1 MKLRLFI
8 IFLLLFTTMHAVF
21 TQNQIVYIEGHIT
34 AIETGI
40 PVPDHQV
47 EIGLI
52 NGSITVMVNTDEN
65 GYYYTDYLISPA
77 DSSSL
82 LYVFTSD
89 CEDIH
94 HVQSFPVINQ
104 NLFQVDFEICTQS
117 SNCKASFEYTNQPS
131 SSPVIS
137 FENLSLPAN
146 NTAFWMWD
154 FGDGQTSNEFEPS
167 HEYAQPGIYYVCLT
181 MVDSASGCTSIS
193 CADVWAGINQEECE
207 AYFIWEIQDLTA
219 SFTNISTGSPSLFF
233 WDFGDGNTSQLPNP
247 EHTWQYPGVY
257 MVCLSIYDSATNCQ
271 SSRCELISIGLP
283 QECIANYTYELVE
296 GNTIAF
302 TNLSEGWIDQVI
314 WDFGDGTPF
323 SYETNPVHTWEQA
336 GIYHVCLAVISNM
349 FQCQD
354 VLCLDITV
362 GDTVTACQ
370 SAFAFQVDSIP
381 GIKNHYWFTD
391 ESEGVNIT
399 NWYWD
404 FGDGAISFIQNPEYT
419 FAESG
424 TYNVCL
430 TVSGTGSGGYCSDT
444 FCQTITTPEYSNLG
458 GQIFAGNFP
467 INNPDS
473 INDVAHVRLFKK
485 SGNKLSEVAA
495 GDFSEYGY
503 YFFLDVMQGDYVVHA
518 ELLDGSPSY
527 MSYIPAY
534 TGSTHSWQSA
544 QAVALA
550 GADIFDANVYM
561 QGISVLP
568 QSGTGVIS
576 GNLVSIDGSLSYP
589 GEKIIFL
596 FHQGVVIAC
605 DYTDASG
612 YFSFSNLPNETYS
625 IKAEIAGLYSNTIQ
639 VSLTNF
645 QNQTFGLDLEVSAS
659 GIFGTEETALRNL
672 NEISVY
678 PNPVS
683 DFLTLELRDQNN
695 TSIFFEVI
703 SPTGTPLNIRE
714 NLIPAG
720 SKRIIINLTDFVP
733 GFYMIQFKS
742 DQGVIL
748 DTKKFIKIP

>member
-1 MKLRLFI
+1 MKIRLLTLSI
-8 IFLLLFTTMHAVF
+8 ILIACMQTVF
-21 TQNQIVYIEGHIT
+21 AQNQVVYIEGHIS
-34 AIETGI
+34 AIETGN
-40 PVPDHQV
+40 PAPDHQV

-52 NGSITVMVNTDEN
+52 NGLITVMVNTDEN

-94 HVQSFPVINQ
+94 HVQVFPVVNQ
-104 NLFQVDFEICTQS
+104 NLYQADFEICTQF

-131 SSPVIS
+131 SSPVVS

-154 FGDGQTSNEFEPS
+154 FGDGQTSNEFEPI

-181 MVDSASGCTSIS
+181 MVDSAFGCTSIS

-283 QECIANYTYELVE
+283 QECIANYTYEQVQ

-314 WDFGDGTPF
+314 WDFGDGTT
-323 SYETNPVHTWEQA
+323 SNDYNAIHTWQQA

-354 VLCLDITV
+354 VFCVDITV
-362 GDTVTACQ
+362 GDTVSACEA
-370 SAFAFQVDSIP
+370 AFSFQVDSIP
-381 GIKNHYWFTD
+381 GSKNHYWFND
-391 ESEGVNIT
+391 ESQGENIT

-404 FGDGAISFIQNPEYT
+404 FGDGAVSYIQNPEYT

-444 FCQTITTPEYSNLG
+444 FCQTITTPAYSNLG

-467 INNPDS
+467 INNPEN
-473 INDVAHVRLFKK
+473 INDVAQVRLFKK

-495 GDFSEYGY
+495 GDFHEYGY

-518 ELLDGSPSY
+518 ELLDGSPSF

-534 TGSTHSWQSA
+534 TGSTHSWQLA
-544 QAVALA
+544 QPVSLM
-550 GADIFDANVYM
+550 GTDVFDANIYM
-561 QGISVLP
+561 QGITVLP
-568 QSGTGVIS
+568 QSGAGIIS
-576 GNLVSIDGSLSYP
+576 GNLVSLDGYLTDLS
-589 GEKIIFL
+589 EKIIFL
-596 FHQGVVIAC
+596 FQQGEVVAY

-612 YFSFSNLPNETYS
+612 YFSFSNLPYETYS
-625 IKAEIAGLYSNTIQ
+625 LKAEIAGLFSNTIQ
-639 VSLTNF
+639 VSLTDF
-645 QNQTFGLDLEVSAS
+645 QNQSLGLNLEVSAS
-659 GIFGTEETALRNL
+659 GIFGIGEGETREFK
-672 NEISVY
+672 EISVY
-678 PNPVS
+678 PNPVN
-683 DFLTLELRDQNN
+683 DFVNIELNSINN
-695 TSIFFEVI
+695 SSIICEVI
-703 SPTGTPLNIRE
+703 SSTGVPLSIHKNKLQPGR
-714 NLIPAG
+714 N
-720 SKRIIINLTDFVP
+720 SFIINLKDLTP
-733 GFYMIQFKS
+733 GFYMLLFKS
-742 DQGVIL
+742 DEGVIL
-748 DTKKFIKIP
+748 DKKKIVKSP